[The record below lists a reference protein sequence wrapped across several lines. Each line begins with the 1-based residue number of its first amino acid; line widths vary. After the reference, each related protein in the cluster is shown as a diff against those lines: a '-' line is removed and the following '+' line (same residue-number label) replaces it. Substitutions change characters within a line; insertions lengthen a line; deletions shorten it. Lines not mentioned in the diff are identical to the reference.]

1 MKTIFAV
8 LLMALSV
15 QSCQNRKSDLTTVE
29 DVLNNPAE
37 YLNREVSI
45 QGIVSGVDSA
55 RQQFRIIGE
64 KEFEEC
70 GVDKCNANEQLPVR
84 FKEAL
89 PAIKDRVEVSGQITK
104 TEKGFVY
111 EAKSVRNIKD
121 ISAE

>member
-45 QGIVSGVDSA
+45 QGIVSRVDSA